1 MITAYFL
8 CGKKKC
14 ASKRF
19 FGTKFILGDLNVS
32 VSFECPDSPTL
43 LGSMS
48 YNHNMSPVTCCKL
61 LVNWRAFNVIFFGL
75 LKRHRLKVKGRKMIF
90 HKNGNKKKKLGY

>member
-75 LKRHRLKVKGRKMIF
+75 LKRQI
-90 HKNGNKKKKLGY
+90 